1 MIGMMLYLRFIDKG
15 TVRSSGNLTMLHLAK
30 KNISMKYTLARTSLA
45 FLLSLSLLPSAYA
58 LNNSKSWDYLA
69 PDRTQ
74 RIASLNITE
83 LLKRHHY
90 SKDVGNQ
97 DRSSKMYEGYL
108 KMLDPA
114 RMYFTQEDL
123 SEFKPWKK
131 NFANK
136 LREGDLEPGYF
147 MYKRQLTRL
156 DQYLTFAL
164 AKLAKGVDSIDFTL
178 DESLETDREKAP
190 WAKNEAEL
198 QELWRK
204 RLKDEVLRLK
214 LASKEPKAI
223 EELLTKRFKNQQKR
237 LQQTRSEDVFQAY
250 VNSFSQTYD
259 PHTNYLSPDNAENFD
274 INMSLSLEGIG
285 AVLQGDNEHVKIVRL
300 VPSGPADKSK
310 QLAPADKIVGV
321 AQGNKEMVDVIGW
334 RLDEV
339 VKLIRGKKG
348 STVRLEVIPA
358 SNAPNDLSSKTV
370 TIVRESVKLEEQ
382 AAQKSILNLEHEG
395 KPFKLG
401 IIEIPAFYIDF
412 KAYRAGDPNYK
423 STTRDVR
430 KLLAELQQEQVD
442 GLVIDLRNNGG
453 GSLQEATEL
462 SSLFIPQGPSVLVRN
477 NDGRVDVLEDDN
489 KGVFYQGPMAVLV
502 NRLSASASEIF
513 AGAIQDYHRGL
524 IIGGQTFGK
533 GTVQTIQPL
542 NHGELKFTIAKFYRV
557 SGQSTQHQGVLPDI
571 SYPAEYNTKEI
582 GESALPEAMPWDSI
596 KPAINPGPDPFKPYL
611 KTLEKRHAQRTKH
624 NPDFVFS
631 HERLA
636 LSKALM
642 KDTVVSLNEEKRRAE
657 QDKIDQQ
664 QLAME
669 NKRRLAKGEK
679 AMQLKELK
687 KEDEDLAAELE
698 KEKENKQKPEKD
710 AFLVETGHILLDWL
724 SLHQQQV
731 AKHSAK

>member
-45 FLLSLSLLPSAYA
+45 LLLSLSLLPSAYA

-223 EELLTKRFKNQQKR
+223 EELLTKRYKNQQKR
-237 LQQTRSEDVFQAY
+237 LQQTRSEDVFQTY
-250 VNSFSQTYD
+250 VNAFSQTYD

-310 QLAPADKIVGV
+310 QLAPADKIIGV

-624 NPDFVFS
+624 NPDFVFI

-679 AMQLKELK
+679 AMQLKDLK